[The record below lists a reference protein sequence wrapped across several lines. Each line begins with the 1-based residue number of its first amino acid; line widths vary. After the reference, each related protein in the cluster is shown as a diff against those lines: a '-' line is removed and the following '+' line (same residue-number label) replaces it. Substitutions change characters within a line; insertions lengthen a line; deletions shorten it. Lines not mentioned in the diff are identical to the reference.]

1 MAPHATTESPTGS
14 EREHR
19 TQSICAL
26 IKANARNQPNSIAAN
41 QGDRALTY
49 EQLDKASLF
58 LAAFFDSHG
67 IKPGVTIPVF
77 LSRSLES
84 VAAIL
89 ALMRLGACFVPMDAR
104 AWSQARVDAVL
115 QAVEPN
121 LVVACERS
129 ELNAA
134 GYPMIDAEDVRS
146 TYDASFSDK
155 EVPTVTG
162 ELDSPGDPKHPLY
175 IIFTSGTT
183 GNPKGVVI
191 PRGCVENYV
200 MQGCERGMPFNL
212 GVGSDDKVLLLF
224 SLAFDGKCSQETM
237 KLCENMLT

>member
-1 MAPHATTESPTGS
+1 MAPHATSESSTAS

-19 TQSICAL
+19 PQSICAL
-26 IKANARNQPNSIAAN
+26 IKANVRNQPNSIAAN

-58 LAAFFDSHG
+58 LAALFDSHG
-67 IKPGVTIPVF
+67 IKTGDTIPIF

-115 QAVEPN
+115 RAVEPN
-121 LVVACERS
+121 LVVACEGT
-129 ELNAA
+129 ELNAM
-134 GYPMIDAEDVRS
+134 GHQMIDAEDVRS
-146 TYDASFSDK
+146 TYDASFSER
-155 EVPTVTG
+155 EVPTMTG
-162 ELDSPGDPKHPLY
+162 ELDTPGDSEHPVY

-191 PRGCVENYV
+191 PRRCVENYV

-212 GVGSDDKVLLLF
+212 GVGSGDKVLLLF
-224 SLAFDGKCSQETM
+224 SLAFDGKCSREN
-237 KLCENMLT
+237 CENL

>member
-1 MAPHATTESPTGS
+1 MAPRATTVSSSGS
-14 EREHR
+14 EREHQS
-19 TQSICAL
+19 QSICAL
-26 IKANARNQPNSIAAN
+26 IKANALNQPNSIAAK

-67 IKPGVTIPVF
+67 IKAGDTIPVF
-77 LSRSLES
+77 LSRSLDS

-89 ALMRLGACFVPMDAR
+89 GLMRLGACFVPMDAR
-104 AWSQARVDAVL
+104 AWSQARVNTVL
-115 QAVEPN
+115 QAVEPHV
-121 LVVACERS
+121 VVACERS

-134 GYPMIDAEDVRS
+134 GYPIIDAEDVRS
-146 TYDASFSDK
+146 TYDASFIDK

-162 ELDSPGDPKHPLY
+162 DLDTPDDPEQALY

-183 GNPKGVVI
+183 GNPKGVLI
-191 PRGCVENYV
+191 PRRCVENYV
-200 MQGCERGMPFNL
+200 MQGCEGGMPFNL

-224 SLAFDGKCSQETM
+224 SLAFDGKCSRQTV
-237 KLCENMLT
+237 KLRVTC